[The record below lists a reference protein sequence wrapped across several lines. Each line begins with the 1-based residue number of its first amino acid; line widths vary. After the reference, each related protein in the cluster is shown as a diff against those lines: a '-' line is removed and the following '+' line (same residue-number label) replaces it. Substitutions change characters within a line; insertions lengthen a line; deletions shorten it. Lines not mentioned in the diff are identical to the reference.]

1 VPSGHDLPGLVGEC
15 FPSVSAA
22 VDDIVEK
29 FELLPFAFPAVA
41 RITAAAANALSMISS
56 SILLLLVSV
65 PPAPSVADALERR
78 VKLAVHRAI

>member
-1 VPSGHDLPGLVGEC
+1 VPSGHDLPGLVGEV
-15 FPSVSAA
+15 FSAA

-41 RITAAAANALSMISS
+41 RITAAATNALRIISC

-65 PPAPSVADALERR
+65 PPPPSVADALERR
-78 VKLAVHRAI
+78 VKLVRH